1 MKRLIVCLTLM
12 NLCAWAMA
20 QGHRRNFVAFETQA
34 PMVHDPVM
42 AWEDSTYYMY
52 CTGMG
57 IQQMTSK
64 DMKTWT
70 VKPEP
75 LMTVIPQWTRDSV
88 PGFTPCVG
96 AGHHALA
103 RPLVAGLQLF
113 DVWQERLCHRTAEHA
128 LAGSSHL
135 ERRGVHRGFP

>member
-64 DMKTWT
+64 DDGQAGTADDCH
-70 VKPEP
+70 P
-75 LMTVIPQWTRDSV
+75 SV
-88 PGFTPCVG
+88 DARLGAWLYTPCVG